1 MDLELILRQAEEHI
15 VISKLLGNLGGNLG
29 HLDIAV
35 FLYDKVLELDPKDS
49 IAYTSRG
56 HAFNCLGKFAE
67 AVTDLTT
74 AIELDPTN
82 SAAYTNR
89 GHAFDSLGKFA
100 EAVTDLTTA
109 IELDPDHSGAYS
121 NRGNSH
127 RLMGDAKS
135 AEIDYQQAF
144 TIFRQ
149 NPRPEVHDYR
159 YAIRAERGLVKLGLL
174 EPGII
179 ELTALQEGVITPDQL
194 VSFYRHE

>member
-74 AIELDPTN
+74 AIELDP
-82 SAAYTNR
+82 
-89 GHAFDSLGKFA
+89 
-100 EAVTDLTTA
+100 
-109 IELDPDHSGAYS
+109 DHPGAYS

-194 VSFYRHE
+194 VSFYRHEK